1 MHRGAEKQG
10 GTIMSDKSGK
20 LSLAVKMG
28 FGAGDLGGNL
38 FFTAMGF
45 WSLFYLTD
53 IVGIPAAAAGFAIL
67 IGKIWDAV
75 TDPLMGF
82 VSDRT
87 KTRFGRRRPY
97 LLFGS
102 LPLFACM
109 WWFFS
114 APEFSTP
121 TGGVLWVVL
130 VLCLLNTAYTVVN
143 IPYGSL
149 TPELTQ
155 DYTERNS
162 LNGFRFSFA
171 VVGTILGAAIV
182 LPIVS
187 LAGGNTRL
195 GFSYVGFVFGLVMA
209 LSMLTTFLAV
219 REQDRSCEAPL
230 TERFFETFVHVFRN
244 GMYVRLLIVYACNLT
259 GITFVQS
266 ILVYYFKYLY
276 HNEEMTTIA
285 MICLLVT
292 AMVCI
297 PLSVVIAKI
306 TGKKR
311 LYQLALGIISL
322 GCIAIFLFGHILGM
336 YYTLGVMIFAGIGIG
351 LSYVPP
357 FSMLPDVIEVD
368 AVRTSQRKE
377 GAYYGMW
384 TFVSKIGIAL
394 APALVG
400 VVLAISGFIPDKTQS
415 PETLLAIRILIGPI
429 PLAIF
434 IAAILVIERYPLDEK
449 SYLRIISKV
458 EINNEAESS
467 R

>member
-1 MHRGAEKQG
+1 MTEKN
-10 GTIMSDKSGK
+10 GK
-20 LSLAVKMG
+20 LSLGVKMG

-53 IVGIPAAAAGFAIL
+53 VVGIPAAAAGFAIL
-67 IGKIWDAV
+67 IGKVWDAV

-87 KTRFGRRRPY
+87 RTRFGRRRPY
-97 LLFGS
+97 FLFGS
-102 LPLFACM
+102 IPLFLLM

-114 APEFSTP
+114 APRFATGA
-121 TGGVLWVVL
+121 GGVLWIVL

-143 IPYGSL
+143 IPYGAL

-171 VVGTILGAAIV
+171 VIGTILGAAVV
-182 LPIVS
+182 LPIVG
-187 LAGGNTRL
+187 LAGEDTRL

-209 LSMLTTFLAV
+209 LSILTTFFSV
-219 REQDRSCEAPL
+219 REKDRSFVAPL
-230 TERFFETFVHVFRN
+230 TERFIETFVRVFKN
-244 GMYVRLLIVYACNLT
+244 GTYVRLLIVYACNLT
-259 GITFVQS
+259 GITFVQA

-276 HNEEMTTIA
+276 HNEGMTTIA

-292 AMVCI
+292 AMLCI
-297 PLSVVIAKI
+297 PLSVLVAKA

-311 LYQLALGIISL
+311 LYQIALGIISL
-322 GCIAIFLFGHILGM
+322 GCMAIFLFGHILGM
-336 YYTLGVMIFAGIGIG
+336 HYTLTVMVFAGVGIG
-351 LSYVPP
+351 FAYVPP

-368 AVRTSQRKE
+368 AVRTAKRKE

-384 TFVSKIGIAL
+384 TFVSKIGVAL

-400 VVLAISGFIPDKTQS
+400 VILGISGFTPGAVQS
-415 PETLLAIRILIGPI
+415 PATLLAIRFLIGPI
-429 PLAIF
+429 PVAIF
-434 IAAILVIERYPLDEK
+434 VAGILIIERYPLDEET
-449 SYLRIISKV
+449 YDRIL
-458 EINNEAESS
+458 AEGT
-467 R
+467 

>member
-1 MHRGAEKQG
+1 
-10 GTIMSDKSGK
+10 MSTDNGK
-20 LSLAVKMG
+20 LSLGVKMG

-53 IVGIPAAAAGFAIL
+53 IAGLPAAAAGFAIL

-87 KTRFGRRRPY
+87 RTRFGRRRPY
-97 LLFGS
+97 FLFGS
-102 LPLFACM
+102 VPLFLSM

-114 APEFSTP
+114 APRFATEA
-121 TGGVLWVVL
+121 GGVLWAAL
-130 VLCLLNTAYTVVN
+130 VLCLLNTAFTVVN

-149 TPELTQ
+149 TPELTK

-171 VVGTILGAAIV
+171 VIGTILGAAVV
-182 LPIVS
+182 LPVVG
-187 LAGGNTRL
+187 LAGENSRL
-195 GFSYVGFVFGLVMA
+195 GFSYVGFLFGLVMA
-209 LSMLTTFLAV
+209 LSILTTFFSV
-219 REQDRSCEAPL
+219 REQDRSHEAPL
-230 TERFFETFVHVFRN
+230 SERFFETFMSVFKN
-244 GMYVRLLIVYACNLT
+244 GTYVRLLVVYACNLT
-259 GITFVQS
+259 GVTFVQT

-276 HNEEMTTIA
+276 RNEGMTTIA

-297 PLSVVIAKI
+297 PVSVLLAKK

-311 LYQLALGIISL
+311 LYQIALGIIAV
-322 GCIAIFLFGHILGM
+322 GCMAVFLFGHILGM
-336 YYTLGVMIFAGIGIG
+336 YYTLAVMVFAGIGIG
-351 LSYVPP
+351 FSYVPP

-368 AVRTSQRKE
+368 AVRTAKRKE

-400 VVLAISGFIPDKTQS
+400 LVLSLSGFTPDAVQT
-415 PETLLAIRILIGPI
+415 PGTLLAIRVLIGPV
-429 PLAIF
+429 PVAIF
-434 IAAILVIERYPLDEK
+434 LAGILIIERYPLDEMT
-449 SYLRIISKV
+449 YEGIV
-458 EINNEAESS
+458 GNTQ
-467 R
+467 

>member
-1 MHRGAEKQG
+1 MIQ
-10 GTIMSDKSGK
+10 KSGK
-20 LSLAVKMG
+20 LSLGVKMG
-28 FGAGDLGGNL
+28 FGVGDLGGNL

-53 IVGIPAAAAGFAIL
+53 VVGVPAAAAGFAIL

-87 KTRFGRRRPY
+87 RTRFGRRRPY

-102 LPLFACM
+102 IPLFLAM
-109 WWFFS
+109 WWFFT
-114 APEFSTP
+114 APRFSTQSS
-121 TGGVLWVVL
+121 GILWVAL
-130 VLCLLNTAYTVVN
+130 VLCLLNTAYTIVN

-149 TPELTQ
+149 TPELTK

-171 VVGTILGAAIV
+171 VIGTILGAAIV
-182 LPIVS
+182 LPIVG
-187 LAGGNTRL
+187 LAGEDTRL
-195 GFSYVGFVFGLVMA
+195 GFSYVGFVFGIVMA
-209 LSMLTTFLAV
+209 VSILITFFSV
-219 REQDRSCEAPL
+219 REQDRSQEAPL
-230 TERFFETFVHVFRN
+230 TERFIETFARVFKNRT
-244 GMYVRLLIVYACNLT
+244 YVRLLIVYACNLT
-259 GITFVQS
+259 GITFVQA

-276 HNEEMTTIA
+276 NNEGMTTIA

-297 PLSVVIAKI
+297 PLSVLIAKK

-311 LYQLALGIISL
+311 LYQIALGIISL

-336 YYTLGVMIFAGIGIG
+336 NYTLAVMVFAGIGIG
-351 LSYVPP
+351 FSYVPP

-368 AVRTSQRKE
+368 AVQTAKRKE

-400 VVLAISGFIPDKTQS
+400 LVLSLSGFTPDEVQS
-415 PETLLAIRILIGPI
+415 ATTLLAIRILIGPI
-429 PLAIF
+429 PVAIF
-434 IAAILVIERYPLDEK
+434 IAGILIIERYPLDEERYK
-449 SYLRIISKV
+449 RIIA
-458 EINNEAESS
+458 ENE
-467 R
+467 

>member
-1 MHRGAEKQG
+1 
-10 GTIMSDKSGK
+10 MSTKDGK
-20 LSLAVKMG
+20 LSLGVKMG

-53 IVGIPAAAAGFAIL
+53 IAGLPAAAAGFAIL

-87 KTRFGRRRPY
+87 RTRFGRRRPY
-97 LLFGS
+97 FLFGS
-102 LPLFACM
+102 VPLFLSM

-114 APEFSTP
+114 APRFATEA
-121 TGGVLWVVL
+121 GGVLWAAL

-149 TPELTQ
+149 TPELTK
-155 DYTERNS
+155 DYNERNS

-171 VVGTILGAAIV
+171 VIGTILGAAVV
-182 LPIVS
+182 LPVVG
-187 LAGGNTRL
+187 LAGENTRL
-195 GFSYVGFVFGLVMA
+195 GFSYAGFLFGLVMA
-209 LSMLTTFLAV
+209 LSILTTFFSV
-219 REQDRSCEAPL
+219 REQDRSHEAPL
-230 TERFFETFVHVFRN
+230 SERFFETFMRVFKN
-244 GMYVRLLIVYACNLT
+244 GTYVRLLVVYACNLT
-259 GITFVQS
+259 GVTFVQT

-276 HNEEMTTIA
+276 RNEGMTTIA

-297 PLSVVIAKI
+297 PVSVLLAKK

-311 LYQLALGIISL
+311 LYQIALGIIAV
-322 GCIAIFLFGHILGM
+322 GCMAVFLFGHILGM
-336 YYTLGVMIFAGIGIG
+336 YFTLAVMVFAGIGIG
-351 LSYVPP
+351 FSYVPP

-368 AVRTSQRKE
+368 AVRTAKRKE

-400 VVLAISGFIPDKTQS
+400 LVLSLSGFTPDAVQT
-415 PETLLAIRILIGPI
+415 PGTLLAIRVLIGPV
-429 PLAIF
+429 PVAIF
-434 IAAILVIERYPLDEK
+434 LAGILIIERYPLDEMTYEGIVGK
-449 SYLRIISKV
+449 TQ
-458 EINNEAESS
+458 
-467 R
+467 

>member
-1 MHRGAEKQG
+1 
-10 GTIMSDKSGK
+10 MSTDNGK
-20 LSLAVKMG
+20 LSLGVKMG

-53 IVGIPAAAAGFAIL
+53 IAGLPAAAAGFAIL

-87 KTRFGRRRPY
+87 RTRFGRRRPY
-97 LLFGS
+97 FLFGS
-102 LPLFACM
+102 VPLFLSM

-114 APEFSTP
+114 APRFATEA
-121 TGGVLWVVL
+121 GGVLWAAL

-149 TPELTQ
+149 TPELTK
-155 DYTERNS
+155 DYNERNS

-171 VVGTILGAAIV
+171 VIGTILGAAVV
-182 LPIVS
+182 LPVVG
-187 LAGGNTRL
+187 LAGENTRL
-195 GFSYVGFVFGLVMA
+195 GFSYAGFLFGLVMA
-209 LSMLTTFLAV
+209 LSILTTFFSV
-219 REQDRSCEAPL
+219 REQDRSHEAPL
-230 TERFFETFVHVFRN
+230 SERFFETFMRVFKN
-244 GMYVRLLIVYACNLT
+244 GTYVRLLVVYACNLT
-259 GITFVQS
+259 GVTFVQT

-276 HNEEMTTIA
+276 RNEGMTTIA

-297 PLSVVIAKI
+297 PVSVLLAKK

-311 LYQLALGIISL
+311 LYQIALGIIAV
-322 GCIAIFLFGHILGM
+322 GCMAVFLFGHILGM
-336 YYTLGVMIFAGIGIG
+336 YYTLAVMVFAGIGIG
-351 LSYVPP
+351 FSYVPP

-368 AVRTSQRKE
+368 AVRTAKRKE

-400 VVLAISGFIPDKTQS
+400 LVLSLSGFTPDAVQT
-415 PETLLAIRILIGPI
+415 PGTLLAIRVLIGPV
-429 PLAIF
+429 PVAIF
-434 IAAILVIERYPLDEK
+434 LAGILIIERYPLDEMTYEGIVGK
-449 SYLRIISKV
+449 T
-458 EINNEAESS
+458 E
-467 R
+467 

>member
-1 MHRGAEKQG
+1 
-10 GTIMSDKSGK
+10 MSTKDGK
-20 LSLAVKMG
+20 LSLGVKMG

-53 IVGIPAAAAGFAIL
+53 IAGLPAAAAGFAIL

-82 VSDRT
+82 ISDRT
-87 KTRFGRRRPY
+87 RSRFGRRRPY
-97 LLFGS
+97 FLFGS
-102 LPLFACM
+102 VPLFLSM

-114 APEFSTP
+114 APRFATEA
-121 TGGVLWVVL
+121 GGVLWAAL

-149 TPELTQ
+149 TPELTK
-155 DYTERNS
+155 DYNERNS

-171 VVGTILGAAIV
+171 VIGTILGAAVV
-182 LPIVS
+182 LPVVG
-187 LAGGNTRL
+187 LAGENTRL
-195 GFSYVGFVFGLVMA
+195 GFSYAGFLFGLVMA
-209 LSMLTTFLAV
+209 LSILTTFFSV
-219 REQDRSCEAPL
+219 REQDRSHEAPL
-230 TERFFETFVHVFRN
+230 SERFFETFMSVFKN
-244 GMYVRLLIVYACNLT
+244 GTYVRLLVVYACNLT
-259 GITFVQS
+259 GVTFVQT

-276 HNEEMTTIA
+276 RNEGMTTIA

-297 PLSVVIAKI
+297 PVSVLLAKK

-311 LYQLALGIISL
+311 LYQIALGIIAV
-322 GCIAIFLFGHILGM
+322 GCMAVFLFGHILGM
-336 YYTLGVMIFAGIGIG
+336 YYTLAVMVFAGIGIG
-351 LSYVPP
+351 FSYVPP

-368 AVRTSQRKE
+368 AVRTAKRKE

-400 VVLAISGFIPDKTQS
+400 LVLSLSGFTPDAVQT
-415 PETLLAIRILIGPI
+415 PGTLLAIRVLIGPV
-429 PLAIF
+429 PVAIF
-434 IAAILVIERYPLDEK
+434 LAGILIIERYPLDEMTYEGIVGK
-449 SYLRIISKV
+449 T
-458 EINNEAESS
+458 E
-467 R
+467 

>member
-1 MHRGAEKQG
+1 
-10 GTIMSDKSGK
+10 MSTTNKK
-20 LSLAVKMG
+20 LSIGVKLG

-53 IVGIPAAAAGFAIL
+53 IAGLPAAAAGFAIL

-87 KTRFGRRRPY
+87 RTRFGRRRPY
-97 LLFGS
+97 FLFGS
-102 LPLFACM
+102 VPLFLSM

-114 APEFSTP
+114 APRFATEA
-121 TGGVLWVVL
+121 GGVLWAAL

-149 TPELTQ
+149 TPELTK

-171 VVGTILGAAIV
+171 VIGTILGAAVV
-182 LPIVS
+182 LPVVG
-187 LAGGNTRL
+187 LAGENTRL
-195 GFSYVGFVFGLVMA
+195 GFSYAGFLFGLVMA
-209 LSMLTTFLAV
+209 LSILTTFFSV
-219 REQDRSCEAPL
+219 REQDRSHEAPL
-230 TERFFETFVHVFRN
+230 SERFFETFMRVFKN
-244 GMYVRLLIVYACNLT
+244 GTYVRLLVVYACNLT
-259 GITFVQS
+259 GVTFVQT

-276 HNEEMTTIA
+276 RNEGMTTIA

-297 PLSVVIAKI
+297 PVSVLLAKK

-311 LYQLALGIISL
+311 LYQIALGIISL
-322 GCIAIFLFGHILGM
+322 GCIAIFFFGHILGM
-336 YYTLGVMIFAGIGIG
+336 YFTLAVMVFAGIGIG
-351 LSYVPP
+351 FSYVPP

-368 AVRTSQRKE
+368 AVRTEKRKE

-400 VVLAISGFIPDKTQS
+400 LVLSLSGFTPDAVQT
-415 PETLLAIRILIGPI
+415 PGTLLAIRVLIGPV
-429 PLAIF
+429 PVAIF
-434 IAAILVIERYPLDEK
+434 LAGILIIERYPLDEMTYEGIVGK
-449 SYLRIISKV
+449 T
-458 EINNEAESS
+458 E
-467 R
+467 

>member
-1 MHRGAEKQG
+1 M
-10 GTIMSDKSGK
+10 MSTDNGK
-20 LSLAVKMG
+20 LSLGVKMG

-53 IVGIPAAAAGFAIL
+53 IAGLPAAAAGFAIL
-67 IGKIWDAV
+67 IGKFWDAV

-82 VSDRT
+82 ISDRT
-87 KTRFGRRRPY
+87 RTRFGRRRPY
-97 LLFGS
+97 FLFGS
-102 LPLFACM
+102 VPLFLSM

-114 APEFSTP
+114 APRFATEA
-121 TGGVLWVVL
+121 GGVLWAAL

-149 TPELTQ
+149 TPELTK
-155 DYTERNS
+155 DYNERNS

-171 VVGTILGAAIV
+171 VIGTILGAAVV
-182 LPIVS
+182 LPVVG
-187 LAGGNTRL
+187 LAGENTRL
-195 GFSYVGFVFGLVMA
+195 GFSYAGFLFGLVMA
-209 LSMLTTFLAV
+209 LSILTTFFSV
-219 REQDRSCEAPL
+219 REQDRSHEAPL
-230 TERFFETFVHVFRN
+230 SERFFETFMSVFKN
-244 GMYVRLLIVYACNLT
+244 GTYVRLLVVYACNLT
-259 GITFVQS
+259 GVTFVQT

-276 HNEEMTTIA
+276 RNEGMTTIA

-297 PLSVVIAKI
+297 PVSVLLAKK

-311 LYQLALGIISL
+311 LYQIALGIIAV
-322 GCIAIFLFGHILGM
+322 GCMAVFLFGHIFGM
-336 YYTLGVMIFAGIGIG
+336 YYTLAVMVFAGVGIG
-351 LSYVPP
+351 FSYVPP

-368 AVRTSQRKE
+368 AVRTEKRKE

-400 VVLAISGFIPDKTQS
+400 LVLSLSGFTPDAVQT
-415 PETLLAIRILIGPI
+415 PGTLLAIRVLIGPV
-429 PLAIF
+429 PVAIF
-434 IAAILVIERYPLDEK
+434 LAGILIIERYPLDEMTYEGIVGK
-449 SYLRIISKV
+449 TQ
-458 EINNEAESS
+458 
-467 R
+467 

>member
-1 MHRGAEKQG
+1 
-10 GTIMSDKSGK
+10 MSTTNKK
-20 LSLAVKMG
+20 LSIGVKLG

-53 IVGIPAAAAGFAIL
+53 IAGLPAAAAGFAIL

-87 KTRFGRRRPY
+87 RTRFGRRRPY
-97 LLFGS
+97 FLFGS
-102 LPLFACM
+102 VPLFLSM

-114 APEFSTP
+114 APRFATE
-121 TGGVLWVVL
+121 TGGVLWAAL
-130 VLCLLNTAYTVVN
+130 VLCLLNTAFTVVN

-149 TPELTQ
+149 TPELTK

-171 VVGTILGAAIV
+171 VIGTILGAAVV
-182 LPIVS
+182 LPVVG
-187 LAGGNTRL
+187 LAGENTRL
-195 GFSYVGFVFGLVMA
+195 GFSYAGFLFGLVMA
-209 LSMLTTFLAV
+209 LSILTTFFSV
-219 REQDRSCEAPL
+219 REQDRSHEAPL
-230 TERFFETFVHVFRN
+230 SERFFETFMRVFKN
-244 GMYVRLLIVYACNLT
+244 GTYVRLLVVYACNLT
-259 GITFVQS
+259 GVTFVQT

-276 HNEEMTTIA
+276 RNEGMTTIA

-297 PLSVVIAKI
+297 PVSVLLAKK

-311 LYQLALGIISL
+311 LYQIALGIIAV
-322 GCIAIFLFGHILGM
+322 GCMAVFLFGHILGM
-336 YYTLGVMIFAGIGIG
+336 YYTLAVMVFAGIGIG
-351 LSYVPP
+351 FSYVPP

-368 AVRTSQRKE
+368 AVRTAKRKE

-400 VVLAISGFIPDKTQS
+400 LILSLSGFTPDAVQT
-415 PETLLAIRILIGPI
+415 PGTLLAIRVLIGPV
-429 PLAIF
+429 PVAIF
-434 IAAILVIERYPLDEK
+434 LAGILIIERYSLDEMTYEGIVGK
-449 SYLRIISKV
+449 TQ
-458 EINNEAESS
+458 
-467 R
+467 

>member
-1 MHRGAEKQG
+1 M
-10 GTIMSDKSGK
+10 MSTDNGK
-20 LSLAVKMG
+20 LSLGVKMG

-53 IVGIPAAAAGFAIL
+53 IAGLPAAAAGFAIL

-82 VSDRT
+82 ISDRT
-87 KTRFGRRRPY
+87 RSRFGRRRPY
-97 LLFGS
+97 FLFGS
-102 LPLFACM
+102 VPLFLSM

-114 APEFSTP
+114 APRFATEA
-121 TGGVLWVVL
+121 GGVLWAAL

-149 TPELTQ
+149 TPELTK
-155 DYTERNS
+155 DYNERNS

-171 VVGTILGAAIV
+171 VIGTILGAAVV
-182 LPIVS
+182 LPVVG
-187 LAGGNTRL
+187 LAGENTRL
-195 GFSYVGFVFGLVMA
+195 GFSYAGFLFGLVMA
-209 LSMLTTFLAV
+209 LSILTTFFSV
-219 REQDRSCEAPL
+219 REQDRSHEAPL
-230 TERFFETFVHVFRN
+230 SERFFETFMSVFKN
-244 GMYVRLLIVYACNLT
+244 GTYVRLLVVYACNLT
-259 GITFVQS
+259 GVTFVQT

-276 HNEEMTTIA
+276 RNEGMTTIA

-297 PLSVVIAKI
+297 PVSVLLAKK

-311 LYQLALGIISL
+311 LYQIALGIIAV
-322 GCIAIFLFGHILGM
+322 GCMAVFLFGHILGM
-336 YYTLGVMIFAGIGIG
+336 YYTLAVMVFAGIGIG
-351 LSYVPP
+351 FSYVPP

-368 AVRTSQRKE
+368 AVRTAKRKE

-400 VVLAISGFIPDKTQS
+400 LVLSLSGFTPDAVQT
-415 PETLLAIRILIGPI
+415 PGTLLAIRVLIGPV
-429 PLAIF
+429 PVAIF
-434 IAAILVIERYPLDEK
+434 LAGILIIERYPLDEMT
-449 SYLRIISKV
+449 YEGIV
-458 EINNEAESS
+458 GQPQ
-467 R
+467 

>member
-1 MHRGAEKQG
+1 M
-10 GTIMSDKSGK
+10 MSTDNGK
-20 LSLAVKMG
+20 LSLGVKMG

-53 IVGIPAAAAGFAIL
+53 IAGLPAAAAGFAIL

-87 KTRFGRRRPY
+87 RTRFGRRRPY
-97 LLFGS
+97 FLFGS
-102 LPLFACM
+102 VPLFLSM

-114 APEFSTP
+114 APRFATEA
-121 TGGVLWVVL
+121 GGVLWAAL

-149 TPELTQ
+149 TPELTK

-171 VVGTILGAAIV
+171 VIGTILGAAVV
-182 LPIVS
+182 LPVVG
-187 LAGGNTRL
+187 LAGENTRL
-195 GFSYVGFVFGLVMA
+195 GFSYAGFLFGLVMA
-209 LSMLTTFLAV
+209 LSILTTFFSV
-219 REQDRSCEAPL
+219 REQDRSHEAPL
-230 TERFFETFVHVFRN
+230 SERFFETFMRVFKN
-244 GMYVRLLIVYACNLT
+244 GTYVRLLVVYACNLT
-259 GITFVQS
+259 GVTFVQT

-276 HNEEMTTIA
+276 RNEGMTTIA

-297 PLSVVIAKI
+297 PVSVLLAKK

-311 LYQLALGIISL
+311 LYQIALGIIAV
-322 GCIAIFLFGHILGM
+322 GCMAVFLFGHILGM
-336 YYTLGVMIFAGIGIG
+336 YYTLAVMVFAGIGIG
-351 LSYVPP
+351 FSYVPP

-368 AVRTSQRKE
+368 AVRTEKRKE

-400 VVLAISGFIPDKTQS
+400 LVLSLSGFTPDAVQT
-415 PETLLAIRILIGPI
+415 PGTLLAIRVLIGPV
-429 PLAIF
+429 PVAIF
-434 IAAILVIERYPLDEK
+434 LAGILIIERYPLDEMTYEGIVGK
-449 SYLRIISKV
+449 T
-458 EINNEAESS
+458 E
-467 R
+467 

>member
-1 MHRGAEKQG
+1 
-10 GTIMSDKSGK
+10 MSTKDGK
-20 LSLAVKMG
+20 LSLGVKMG

-53 IVGIPAAAAGFAIL
+53 IAGLPAAAAGFAIL

-87 KTRFGRRRPY
+87 RTRFGRRRPY
-97 LLFGS
+97 FLFGS
-102 LPLFACM
+102 VPLFLSM

-114 APEFSTP
+114 APRFATEA
-121 TGGVLWVVL
+121 GGVLWAAL

-149 TPELTQ
+149 TPELTK
-155 DYTERNS
+155 DYNERNS

-171 VVGTILGAAIV
+171 VIGTILGAAVV
-182 LPIVS
+182 LPVVG
-187 LAGGNTRL
+187 LAGENTRL
-195 GFSYVGFVFGLVMA
+195 GFSYAGFLFGLVMA
-209 LSMLTTFLAV
+209 LSILTTFFSV
-219 REQDRSCEAPL
+219 REQDRSHEAPL
-230 TERFFETFVHVFRN
+230 SERFFETFMSVFKN
-244 GMYVRLLIVYACNLT
+244 GTYVRLLVVYACNLT
-259 GITFVQS
+259 GVTFVQT

-276 HNEEMTTIA
+276 RNEGMTTIA

-297 PLSVVIAKI
+297 PVSVLLAKK

-311 LYQLALGIISL
+311 LYQIALGIIAV
-322 GCIAIFLFGHILGM
+322 GCMAVFLFGHILGM
-336 YYTLGVMIFAGIGIG
+336 YFTLAVMVFAGIGIG
-351 LSYVPP
+351 FSYVPP

-368 AVRTSQRKE
+368 AVRTAKRKE

-400 VVLAISGFIPDKTQS
+400 LVLSLSGFTPDAVQT
-415 PETLLAIRILIGPI
+415 PGTLLAIRVLIGPV
-429 PLAIF
+429 PVAIF
-434 IAAILVIERYPLDEK
+434 LAGILIIERYPLDEMTYEGIVGK
-449 SYLRIISKV
+449 TQ
-458 EINNEAESS
+458 
-467 R
+467 

>member
-1 MHRGAEKQG
+1 
-10 GTIMSDKSGK
+10 MSTKDGK
-20 LSLAVKMG
+20 LSLGVKMG

-53 IVGIPAAAAGFAIL
+53 IAGLPAAAAGFAIL

-82 VSDRT
+82 ISDRT
-87 KTRFGRRRPY
+87 RSRFGRRRPY
-97 LLFGS
+97 FLFGS
-102 LPLFACM
+102 VPLFLSM

-114 APEFSTP
+114 APEFSTT
-121 TGGVLWVVL
+121 TGGILWAAL

-149 TPELTQ
+149 TPELTK

-171 VVGTILGAAIV
+171 VIGTILGAAVV
-182 LPIVS
+182 LPVVG
-187 LAGGNTRL
+187 LAGENSRL
-195 GFSYVGFVFGLVMA
+195 GFSYVGFLFGLVMA
-209 LSMLTTFLAV
+209 LSILTTFFSV
-219 REQDRSCEAPL
+219 REQDRSHEAPL
-230 TERFFETFVHVFRN
+230 SERFFETFMSVFKN
-244 GMYVRLLIVYACNLT
+244 GTYVRLLVVYACNLT
-259 GITFVQS
+259 GVTFVQN

-276 HNEEMTTIA
+276 RNEGMTTIA

-297 PLSVVIAKI
+297 PVSVLLAKK

-311 LYQLALGIISL
+311 LYQIALGIIAV
-322 GCIAIFLFGHILGM
+322 GCMAVFLFGHILGM
-336 YYTLGVMIFAGIGIG
+336 YYTLAVMVFAGIGIG
-351 LSYVPP
+351 FSYVPP

-368 AVRTSQRKE
+368 AVRTAKRKE

-400 VVLAISGFIPDKTQS
+400 LVLSLSGFTPDAVQT
-415 PETLLAIRILIGPI
+415 PGTLLAIRVLIGPV
-429 PLAIF
+429 PVAIF
-434 IAAILVIERYPLDEK
+434 LAGILIIERYPLDEMTYEGIVGK
-449 SYLRIISKV
+449 T
-458 EINNEAESS
+458 E
-467 R
+467 